1 MGPDRSLCHP
11 AAQAAGKRGAIE
23 ASAPL
28 GHRVRS
34 RPEGLLQAARGWV
47 GLGAATLKGAKESL
61 DRRGFERRIGLR
73 GVIMSSVVAL
83 SVRGAIATLTINRP
97 EALNALGEP
106 GDGAAFEEACRA
118 INADRSIRCTILTGA
133 GRAFSAGGN
142 VKAMQSREGAF
153 AGSPAE
159 VREGYRGNI
168 HRIARSLYH
177 LETPLIAAVN
187 GAAIG
192 LGCDVACFA
201 DIRIAA
207 DNAKFGVTF
216 LKLGLIPGD
225 GGAWLT
231 PRLIGPSRAAE
242 LLFTGDVIDAA
253 TALEWGLVS
262 KVVPA
267 GELAAEAEALAQKIA
282 QQPPQALRMAKLL
295 LRQGQTASYDAL
307 LEMSA
312 AAQALMHH
320 TADHEEGV
328 AAILEKR
335 APRFTGA

>member
-1 MGPDRSLCHP
+1 MTS
-11 AAQAAGKRGAIE
+11 IVE
-23 ASAPL
+23 
-28 GHRVRS
+28 
-34 RPEGLLQAARGWV
+34 
-47 GLGAATLKGAKESL
+47 
-61 DRRGFERRIGLR
+61 
-73 GVIMSSVVAL
+73 L
-83 SVRGAIATLTINRP
+83 SVAGPIATLTINRP
-97 EALNALGEP
+97 DSLNALGEP
-106 GDGAAFEEACRA
+106 GDGAAFEEACRV
-118 INADRSIRCTILTGA
+118 INANRAIRCAILTGA

-142 VKAMQSREGAF
+142 VKAMQNREGAF

-187 GAAIG
+187 GPAIG

-201 DIRIAA
+201 DIRLAS
-207 DNAKFGVTF
+207 DTAKFGVTF

-231 PRLIGPSRAAE
+231 PRIVGASRAAE
-242 LLFTGDVIDAA
+242 LLFTGDVIDAQ
-253 TALEWGLVS
+253 TAAQWGLVS
-262 KVVPA
+262 RVVPA
-267 GELAAEAEALAQKIA
+267 DQLMAETRALAEKIA

-295 LRQGQTASYDAL
+295 LRQGQTASYDTI

-335 APRFTGA
+335 TPQFKGD